1 MPDGLLP
8 PGFTPVLIAVLAL
21 AIAFDYINGFHDTAN
36 AIATSVSTRAL
47 TPTTAIAMSAVANFT
62 GALIGTEVAR
72 TVGSGLIDTNVESQ
86 TVIAA
91 ALVGAIA
98 WNLLTWR
105 LGIPSSSSHAL
116 IGGLLGAALI
126 SAGFGAWQMDGV
138 IGKVLVPL
146 VGSPIIGF
154 TLGLL
159 LMALIF
165 NVFRRANPQRLNGT
179 FRRLQVVSAAY
190 MAFSHGS
197 NDAQKTMGIMTLALV
212 TAGIQSTFDPPLW
225 VILTAAAAI
234 SLGTA
239 AGGWRI
245 IKTMGTKVVKLD
257 PVHGFAA
264 ETTAASVI
272 FGASQLGMPVS
283 TTHII
288 SSAIM
293 GVGSSDRLKTV
304 RWNVARQIV
313 MAWIL
318 TIPASGATA
327 ALAYLVLNPL
337 LG

>member
-1 MPDGLLP
+1 MPEGVTLSLIVVLGL
-8 PGFTPVLIAVLAL
+8 AVT
-21 AIAFDYINGFHDTAN
+21 FDYINGFHDTAN

-47 TPTTAIAMSAVANFT
+47 SPTWAIAMSATMNFA
-62 GALIGTEVAR
+62 GALTGVAVAETIGT
-72 TVGSGLIDTNVESQ
+72 GLIDPNVESQ
-86 TVIAA
+86 TMIAA
-91 ALVGAIA
+91 ALVGAIL

-116 IGGLLGAALI
+116 IGGLLGASLI
-126 SAGFGAWQMDGV
+126 SAGISSWNIEGIV
-138 IGKVLVPL
+138 TKVLVPL
-146 VGSPIIGF
+146 VGSPIVGF
-154 TLGLL
+154 TIGLL
-159 LMALIF
+159 MMALIF
-165 NVFRRANPQRLNGT
+165 NLFRRANPRRLNAV
-179 FRRLQVVSAAY
+179 FRRLQIGSAAF

-212 TAGIQSTFDPPLW
+212 EAGVLTTFEVPLW
-225 VILTAAAAI
+225 VILTAASAI

-245 IKTMGTKVVKLD
+245 IKTMGQKVVKLD

-264 ETTAASVI
+264 ETTAATVI

-283 TTHII
+283 TTQVI

-304 RWNVARQIV
+304 RWTVARSMV
-313 MAWIL
+313 TAWIL
-318 TIPASGATA
+318 TIPASGTAA
-327 ALAYLVLNPL
+327 ALAYLVLNPI